1 VIIYLILSA
10 VLIVADQLLK
20 SWVAANIAL
29 NTSHTLIPGVLSLT
43 NLRNDGAAWSL
54 FSGQQWFF
62 YIVTIV
68 ALIVVAFLWRDSKNK
83 PMYRLGLAFILAGAI
98 GNFIDR
104 LHQQYV
110 VDMFQTDFINF
121 PIFNIADMCLTVGVI
136 LVAVYIIFFDN
147 DGGKQ

>member
-1 VIIYLILSA
+1 MIIYLILSA

-20 SWVAANIAL
+20 RWVAANIAL

>member
-1 VIIYLILSA
+1 MIIYLILSA

>member
-1 VIIYLILSA
+1 MIIYLILSA

-20 SWVAANIAL
+20 SWVATNIAL
-29 NTSHTLIPGVLSLT
+29 NTSHTLIPGVLSFT
-43 NLRNDGAAWSL
+43 NLRNDGAAWSM